1 MTNRFIRRK
10 IYFMP
15 KSFQGKY
22 IFFNFFISIACVAIF
37 TVIFSYLSAGSTSIV
52 YEEYNLKVGST
63 PTILIN
69 QILMSN
75 WLFIITGGTLAGI
88 VTMFLMHR
96 IAGPF
101 YRFNVTLKKMICG
114 DFTDRI
120 ILRKN
125 DEGKNIAEKF
135 NSINNFIS
143 EKIGE
148 LKAENEAAE
157 KSIKKLEKKY
167 GADHDIEELSS
178 ITERLK
184 ESLNQFK
191 IK

>member
-22 IFFNFFISIACVAIF
+22 IFYNFFISIACVAIF

-75 WLFIITGGTLAGI
+75 WLFIIIGGTLAGI

-125 DEGKNIAEKF
+125 DEGKNLADKF

-148 LKAENEAAE
+148 LKAENESAE
-157 KSIKKLEKKY
+157 KRIKNLEKKY
-167 GADHDIEELSS
+167 GADHDITELSS

-191 IK
+191 TK